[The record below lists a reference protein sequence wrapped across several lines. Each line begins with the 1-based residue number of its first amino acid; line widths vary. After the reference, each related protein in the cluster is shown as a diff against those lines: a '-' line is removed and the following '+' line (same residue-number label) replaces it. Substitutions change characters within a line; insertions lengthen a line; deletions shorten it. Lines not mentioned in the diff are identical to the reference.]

1 MITKNN
7 FKDVLKE
14 LGFEAEG
21 NIFQKSIGEAELKVD
36 FDQEK
41 MIYPEDKGLKVNRQ
55 DTCNFLTSREFCC
68 V

>member
-1 MITKNN
+1 MITIDN
-7 FKDVLKE
+7 FKDVLQT
-14 LGFEAEG
+14 LGFTAEG

-55 DTCNFLTSREFCC
+55 DTCNFSHPENF
-68 V
+68 VVI